1 MTTDKPIFIPFLD
14 NGNGAVVDSF
24 MRRRRFR
31 FGSQGRCRSGRS
43 RGGAEGSV
51 RESCSLTCELI

>member
-24 MRRRRFR
+24 FATKTISFWLAGALQIREEQR
-31 FGSQGRCRSGRS
+31 GS
-43 RGGAEGSV
+43 RGV
-51 RESCSLTCELI
+51 CP